1 LPKNWVRLFNQD
13 CIEGAKDKIK
23 DNSVDLIITDPPYG
37 INGDKLHHHY
47 NREESYVLDGYIEIP
62 GDEYPDFSLRW
73 IEQAERVLRP
83 GGSIYIVSGYTN
95 LIHILNGLR
104 NSSLEEVNH
113 LIWKYNFGVYTKKKY
128 ISSHYHILYYKK
140 PGGISTFNQF
150 ARFGPEDLNDS
161 GKSKN
166 YSDREDVWVINRE
179 YKKGQVKNKNQL
191 PLELLKKI
199 ILYSSDEGDSVCDFF
214 LGGFGTA
221 KVALGLGRRAIGFEK
236 SEIAF
241 KHQIKEIANI
251 KFGGMLETIDIPADK
266 GPKNS
271 SKRWEKAEI
280 KRLMKK
286 FDKLSAKSVLKGEA
300 IQLLSEE
307 FGRGRFGI
315 LNMLKKNGR

>member
-1 LPKNWVRLFNQD
+1 MNYSLYNED
-13 CIEGAKDKIK
+13 CIDGAIK
-23 DNSVDLIITDPPYG
+23 HLKNDSIDLIITDPPYG
-37 INGDKLHHHY
+37 IKGDKLHQHY
-47 NREESYVLDGYIEIP
+47 NREESYVLDGYIEVPI
-62 GDEYPDFSLRW
+62 DEYPDFSLRW

-95 LIHILNGLR
+95 LIHILNGLK

-140 PGGISTFNQF
+140 PGGDRTFNQF
-150 ARFGPEDLNDS
+150 VRFGREDLDES

-166 YSDREDVWVINRE
+166 YSDREDVWIINRE

-221 KVALGLGRRAIGFEK
+221 KVALGLGRRAVGFEK

-241 KHQIKEIANI
+241 NHQIKKIDTI
-251 KFGGMLETIDIPADK
+251 KFGGILENIAIPDEK
-266 GPKNS
+266 SPINS

-280 KRLMKK
+280 KKLMKR
-286 FDKLSAKSVLKGEA
+286 FDKLAANSVLKGKA

>member
-1 LPKNWVRLFNQD
+1 
-13 CIEGAKDKIK
+13 
-23 DNSVDLIITDPPYG
+23 
-37 INGDKLHHHY
+37 
-47 NREESYVLDGYIEIP
+47 
-62 GDEYPDFSLRW
+62 
-73 IEQAERVLRP
+73 
-83 GGSIYIVSGYTN
+83 
-95 LIHILNGLR
+95 
-104 NSSLEEVNH
+104 
-113 LIWKYNFGVYTKKKY
+113 
-128 ISSHYHILYYKK
+128 
-140 PGGISTFNQF
+140 
-150 ARFGPEDLNDS
+150 
-161 GKSKN
+161 
-166 YSDREDVWVINRE
+166 VWVINRE

-191 PLELLKKI
+191 PIELLKKI

-241 KHQIKEIANI
+241 KHQIKEIDNI
-251 KFGGMLETIDIPADK
+251 KFGELLETIDIPADK
-266 GPKNS
+266 GPINS

-286 FDKLSAKSVLKGEA
+286 FDKLSAKSVLKGKA